1 MTTRENLMKTIY
13 MWDLLNMRGI
23 INFTC
28 VFIRLNWVEKSRA
41 LIMNST
47 AEYIYKKGEEDDKEE
62 ESGGKK
68 YKQCQG
74 TRSVCTS
81 DESREV

>member
-1 MTTRENLMKTIY
+1 
-13 MWDLLNMRGI
+13 
-23 INFTC
+23 
-28 VFIRLNWVEKSRA
+28 
-41 LIMNST
+41 MNST
-47 AEYIYKKGEEDDKEE
+47 AEYIYKKGEEDGKEE

-81 DESREV
+81 DDVINICVE